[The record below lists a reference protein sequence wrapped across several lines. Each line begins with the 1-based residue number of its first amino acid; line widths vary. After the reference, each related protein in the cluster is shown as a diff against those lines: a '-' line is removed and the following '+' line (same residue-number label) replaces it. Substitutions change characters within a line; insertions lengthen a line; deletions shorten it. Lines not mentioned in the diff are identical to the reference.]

1 MLSGWCGASW
11 GNTKKNKVDVDDDD
25 DDDEKETMMKVYDIP
40 FPEQLLLGR
49 QSRAFATRLS
59 SDYI

>member
-1 MLSGWCGASW
+1 M
-11 GNTKKNKVDVDDDD
+11 KKNKVDVDDDD

-49 QSRAFATRLS
+49 QSRAFATQLS